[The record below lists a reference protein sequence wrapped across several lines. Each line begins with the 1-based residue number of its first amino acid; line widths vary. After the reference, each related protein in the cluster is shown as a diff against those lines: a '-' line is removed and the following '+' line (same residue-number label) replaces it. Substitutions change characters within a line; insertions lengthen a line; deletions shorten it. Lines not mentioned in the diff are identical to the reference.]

1 MLLNRSQRG
10 GHGIVIEGSIS
21 DKADHGPFRIGS
33 LYSERSRKTCSQA
46 ADAAGEEGSRFKR
59 IEISMD
65 RQAMSDG
72 LFHDYAIGGKH
83 LAYLVR
89 HPASIHRL
97 RARQRHCLLAP
108 LFSPRLV
115 FVPQFLGA
123 AVALGI
129 SLRNSLFER
138 RKQMFQR
145 TFDFTRQ
152 T

>member
-1 MLLNRSQRG
+1 MLLNRSQCG

-72 LFHDYAIGGKH
+72 LFHDYAIGGEH
-83 LAYLVR
+83 PGFLLR
-89 HPASIHRL
+89 HPPGIHRL
-97 RARQRHCLLAP
+97 RSPPRPCLPAA
-108 LFSPRLV
+108 LF
-115 FVPQFLGA
+115 F
-123 AVALGI
+123 
-129 SLRNSLFER
+129 
-138 RKQMFQR
+138 
-145 TFDFTRQ
+145 
-152 T
+152 

>member
-10 GHGIVIEGSIS
+10 RHGIVIEGSIS

-72 LFHDYAIGGKH
+72 LFHDYAIGGKQQG
-83 LAYLVR
+83 YLL
-89 HPASIHRL
+89 HP
-97 RARQRHCLLAP
+97 P
-108 LFSPRLV
+108 PRIT
-115 FVPQFLGA
+115 PP
-123 AVALGI
+123 
-129 SLRNSLFER
+129 RCRPR
-138 RKQMFQR
+138 RS
-145 TFDFTRQ
+145 
-152 T
+152 